1 MSQRSVLQAAP
12 RTASTTTALKRLR
25 KQGLVPAIVYGKGF
39 ENRNVEVNAKAFR
52 DLLSHSTSEN
62 VLVELETTGAGNQ
75 LVLIQDVQHN
85 AITGGFVHVDFHA
98 VRENEIIHAHV
109 PLEFIGEP
117 VGVKVGGGLLQHT
130 VHSLDIGCLPKD
142 LPERITV
149 DVSALDLG
157 QALHVRE
164 IQFPEGVTT
173 RLGKDVVVALVAEPK
188 VSAEAEAAAAAA
200 IEAKKDA
207 KKGGDKKG
215 GGKK

>member
-39 ENRNVEVNAKAFR
+39 ENKNVEVNAKAFR

-62 VLVELETTGAGNQ
+62 VLVDLNIEGSGAQ
-75 LVLIQDVQHN
+75 LALIQDVQHN
-85 AITGGFVHVDFHA
+85 AITGGFVHIDFHA
-98 VRENEIIHAHV
+98 VREDEKIHAHV
-109 PLEFIGEP
+109 PIELVGEP
-117 VGVKVGGGLLQHT
+117 VGVKAGGGLLQHT
-130 VHSLDIGCLPKD
+130 IHSLDIACLPKD

-149 DVSALDLG
+149 DVSELGLG
-157 QALHVRE
+157 QALHIGE

-173 RLGKDVVVALVAEPK
+173 RLGKGVVIALVAEPK

-200 IEAKKDA
+200 TEAKKDA

-215 GGKK
+215 GDKK